1 MNETPTDQ
9 AAVVAEL
16 TAEADRQR
24 IASTAAAIDEAD
36 VIAAFDDLAPA
47 GATGDDGAAVI
58 ARLGSVA
65 HVNVDVPVGSNQAA
79 LVPVKK
85 GLRKLQAWYLRYV
98 VDQINIALGLT
109 VGALEDHERR
119 LRSLDSPASMAD
131 VGVDASPPLSETVIL
146 AASEAAHTRTPP
158 SVSAGRRVLN
168 AWCGRGE
175 IVSALV
181 SSKVDAYG
189 IDPDS
194 ESVSVALRGGLDVRN
209 DDPLEHLAEIPAGS
223 LSGLVLGQAIDLM
236 KVAEIAEVLDLGR
249 RAVAEGG
256 PIVILADTE
265 PVDAARFQLAERPPL
280 SAEAWRRLI
289 KARCLTV
296 EADRPIPGDLTVFV
310 SRR

>member
-1 MNETPTDQ
+1 VNETPTDQ

-24 IASTAAAIDEAD
+24 IESTAAAIDEAD

-79 LVPVKK
+79 LVPVKR

-98 VDQINIALGLT
+98 VDQINVAFGLT

-119 LRSLDSPASMAD
+119 LRALGAPASMAD
-131 VGVDASPPLSETVIL
+131 IGVDSSPPLSETV
-146 AASEAAHTRTPP
+146 ARTVAEVAHAQTPP
-158 SVSAGRRVLN
+158 SIPAGRRLLN
-168 AWCGRGE
+168 AWCGQGD
-175 IVSALV
+175 IVSTLV
-181 SSKVDAYG
+181 ASKVDAYG
-189 IDPDS
+189 IDP
-194 ESVSVALRGGLDVRN
+194 ESAPVSVALRAGLDVRN
-209 DDPLEHLAEIPAGS
+209 YDPLEHLAEIPAGS
-223 LSGLVLGQAIDLM
+223 LSGLVLGQAIELM
-236 KVAEIAEVLDLGR
+236 KVAEIAEILDRGR

-256 PIVILADTE
+256 LIMVLADTE
-265 PVDAARFQLAERPPL
+265 PVDEARFQLAERPPM

-289 KARCLTV
+289 KARGLTI
-296 EADRPIPGDLTVFV
+296 ESDRPTPGDLTVFV